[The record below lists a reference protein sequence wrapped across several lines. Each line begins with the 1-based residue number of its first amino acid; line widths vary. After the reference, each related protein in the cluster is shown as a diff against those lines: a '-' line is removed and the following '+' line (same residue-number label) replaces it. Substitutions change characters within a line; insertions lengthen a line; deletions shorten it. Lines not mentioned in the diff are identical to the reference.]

1 MPALSTNMMT
11 RRKGERGTALDSP
24 SVSELLAP
32 NQLAA
37 RASNVSTLH
46 GRRDN
51 FVLASLHRSP
61 HGVTCCTSLALQD
74 QELQRPQKTS
84 RHRSTGTKI
93 FQSDS
98 SIPLVQ
104 GRNWILG
111 EKCPVNR
118 RDRSEVLPQQSK
130 ILTGRGKSRNEPP
143 PNAPP
148 KEML

>member
-61 HGVTCCTSLALQD
+61 HGVTCCTSLAYSRPGIAKTAED
-74 QELQRPQKTS
+74 QPAQKH
-84 RHRSTGTKI
+84 RHQH
-93 FQSDS
+93 FQIRFKHPISA
-98 SIPLVQ
+98 
-104 GRNWILG
+104 RG
-111 EKCPVNR
+111 ESGYWVN
-118 RDRSEVLPQQSK
+118 
-130 ILTGRGKSRNEPP
+130 
-143 PNAPP
+143 NA
-148 KEML
+148 L